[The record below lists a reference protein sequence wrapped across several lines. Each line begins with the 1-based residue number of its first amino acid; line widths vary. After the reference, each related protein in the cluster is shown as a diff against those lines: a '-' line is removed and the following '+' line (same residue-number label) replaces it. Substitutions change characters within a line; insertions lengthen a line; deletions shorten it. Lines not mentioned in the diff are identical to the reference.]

1 MEVLDNV
8 EEILGE
14 LEEFDLNDGDSERD
28 KMFEY
33 VRDIPWAMEEL
44 LGIEDTLVKK
54 LEPLVSKIK
63 ELEDREDSD
72 DLNNKRQRIELI
84 LECKTARIESLE
96 AKLRLKEKVLAYQED
111 VISELKI
118 EERRLREERNSLM
131 KRQIALE
138 KAKEIKERKIM
149 KVYPNDPCPCGSGVK
164 YKKCCGKKN

>member
-138 KAKEIKERKIM
+138 KAKEIKERKKM